1 MNSGQEALKA
11 RGLLGIVNR
20 IGMTITADA
29 FHYPVYCL
37 DGNPAKTNDGT
48 LVTRIKAIDS
58 SATPKYLWVP
68 RGVQEERPKYY
79 LMPDVMRAAIN
90 RAELYFVSGEPDVWT
105 MDLAGLP
112 AICCFG
118 ETQVPETLAEDLK
131 GMGFTKG
138 TVYIYP
144 DRDKTGDKWA
154 NTVRSLLKDSG
165 LVLRAYALPA
175 ILGDGGDLNKLWV
188 HLNANVGE
196 FRNALLELP
205 PYQFAP
211 EKPRKERQKREFIDT
226 EGVGEEYYRD
236 VMTALQNRGAEWR
249 NSDPWSNHI
258 ECPMALHQHDDKRPS
273 FHYHREKFIGHCFKC
288 GKTFLSTEIGDALNV
303 MRRSTYTPPVQRKT
317 ETVAPPPRV
326 MVSEPPAPLQIDKGD
341 GTFVISP
348 HLTEAMAYT
357 SAEASGLALPL
368 KMPFPVIANLGGLAE
383 LLLPGKMTAV
393 IGGSGTGKT
402 TFAESLA
409 DGLLDQGD
417 GAIFGPEWTPVEYGL
432 RAIQRLGGPSIT
444 QAIKHR
450 AWVEEEAR
458 GIPVHRRVGAP
469 YTADEWAANLRAHGE
484 LERRTGIMHVVQ
496 VANYNVMDVLR
507 KLEEIIAQA
516 AEAGRPIR
524 WVIIDYVQ
532 LMTSGNDD
540 SVNAILGAIKEW
552 TMRIGT
558 IHTIVTSQ
566 TTKAAQ
572 KAIKDGALLDQG
584 DILAGRDH
592 VFNLTLSINAMYDG
606 DQYEERHAD
615 IGYGARIF
623 RLMKVRVGKNSLGGN
638 GNVIMLFDPLRM
650 MWPIVDLDTIRT
662 FRLNED

>member
-1 MNSGQEALKA
+1 VLPSELLKQ
-11 RGLLGIVNR
+11 RGLSKVSVLRENGSAW
-20 IGMTITADA
+20 T
-29 FHYPVYCL
+29 YPVYTP
-37 DGNPAKTNDGT
+37 DGKPALTSDGRPI
-48 LVTRIKAIDS
+48 VRFKAYDS
-58 SATPKYLWVP
+58 KATPKYWWEP
-68 RGVQEERPKYY
+68 AGVQSERPKYY

-138 TVYIYP
+138 AVYIYP

-236 VMTALQNRGAEWR
+236 VIRALEDRGAQWK
-249 NSDPWSNHI
+249 NGNPWSNHI
-258 ECPMALHQHDDKRPS
+258 ECPMAMHQHDDKRPS
-273 FHYHREKFIGHCFKC
+273 FHYHREKFVGHCFKC
-288 GKTFLSTEIGDALNV
+288 GKTFLTTEIGDALNV
-303 MRRSTYTPPVQRKT
+303 MRRTTFVPPVQQKK
-317 ETVAPPPRV
+317 VAVPEPPRV
-326 MVSEPPAPLQIDKGD
+326 LVPSPPPPLRTGE
-341 GTFVISP
+341 GVVISP

-357 SAEASGLALPL
+357 ASEASGIPLPL
-368 KMPFPVIANLGGLAE
+368 KMPFPAIANLGGLAE

-662 FRLNED
+662 LRLNED